1 MNNDFLA
8 EIIAE
13 IFEERTV
20 IHCDFGPLYFKHFN
34 HLESIRILAQGENF
48 KQEAISKGVETE
60 EACLNRLY
68 EDKIWSEEE
77 EKFIQERFKFIKRLN
92 DGLIKIKLPSKR
104 EEHKKL
110 IEYET
115 NKIKEKQNERAQL
128 LGLTAEKFSE
138 NKINKLFFDAITFL
152 DEDFKISAIDNLDYE
167 DLDKELEIR
176 KAQKSFF
183 DKFNDTNISTA
194 VLSGTFSPYLPFV
207 EDVFSVFGEPMRN
220 LTAFQIKIMS
230 YGRTFLNIFKN
241 AQKKIPDY
249 IARDP
254 EALIEW
260 SENQN
265 SEKKQTKIEE
275 RDDRAQAV
283 FGANKQ
289 DIEQIK
295 KDDETAIEL
304 NDAVKEKGGAMNMQ
318 DLMDLHGV

>member
-8 EIIAE
+8 EVIAE
-13 IFEERTV
+13 IFEERTT

-48 KQEAISKGVETE
+48 KQEAISRGIETE
-60 EACLNRLY
+60 EERLQRLY
-68 EDKIWSEEE
+68 DDKLWSEED
-77 EKFIQERFKFIKRLN
+77 EKFLQERFKFIERLN
-92 DGLIKIKLPSKR
+92 EGLSKIPLPSKR

-110 IEYET
+110 IDYET
-115 NKIKEKQNERAQL
+115 KKIKEKEAERIKL

-152 DEDFKISAIDNLDYE
+152 DKDFKVPAIDHLDYE

-176 KAQKSFF
+176 KAQKQFF
-183 DKFNDTNISTA
+183 EKFNDTNISTA
-194 VLSGTFSPYLPFV
+194 VLSSTFSPYLPFV

-220 LTAFQIKIMS
+220 LTAFQIKVMS

-249 IARDP
+249 VAKDP
-254 EALIEW
+254 EALLQW
-260 SENQN
+260 AENQN
-265 SEKKQTKIEE
+265 SPKKETKIQE

-283 FGANKQ
+283 FGAKKS

-304 NDAVKEKGGAMNMQ
+304 SQAVKEKGGAMNMQ